1 MSSEKY
7 VYSFGGG
14 QADGNESMKNLL
26 GGKGANLAEMAGHPN
41 LLLPVPAGFTV
52 TTDVCTY
59 YYQHEKTYPP
69 SLQSEVAEALK
80 KMEKIMGRK
89 FGDKKNPLLLSVRSG
104 ARRSMPGMMDT
115 VLNLGL
121 NDETIKGLIEQT
133 GNERFAYDA
142 YRRLV
147 MMYADVVME
156 KAAGI
161 EPKGGKGIRRVLE
174 DILEDVKHKHGYQ
187 IDTEL
192 TADDL
197 KHLVSVF
204 KRKVKETLGQAF
216 PEDPIDQLW
225 GGIGAVFGSWQGKRA
240 VEYRR
245 IEKIPDEWGTAVNV
259 QAMVFGNMG
268 SNCATGVAFTRNPG
282 TGDDHFYGE
291 FLINAQGEDVVA
303 GIRTPSPIND
313 FSKNDQSR
321 DLDTLEELMPK
332 MYKELD
338 GFQKKLEN
346 HYRDMQD
353 IEFTIENGTLY
364 MLQCRVGKRNGIAAV
379 KMAMDMYREKLIDK
393 NTAIMRVG
401 PNQLVEL
408 LLPRLDPV
416 SERSIPP
423 IAKGLPAGPGGAKG
437 RVVFDSEKAVE
448 WAEKKIPV
456 I

>member
-1 MSSEKY
+1 
-7 VYSFGGG
+7 
-14 QADGNESMKNLL
+14 
-26 GGKGANLAEMAGHPN
+26 
-41 LLLPVPAGFTV
+41 
-52 TTDVCTY
+52 
-59 YYQHEKTYPP
+59 
-69 SLQSEVAEALK
+69 
-80 KMEKIMGRK
+80 
-89 FGDKKNPLLLSVRSG
+89 
-104 ARRSMPGMMDT
+104 MPGMMDT

-245 IEKIPDEWGTAVNV
+245 IEKFLMNGV
-259 QAMVFGNMG
+259 QLSM
-268 SNCATGVAFTRNPG
+268 CRLWYLEIWVAIVLPELPLPEIQAQVMIILRRIFDQCTRRRRRG
-282 TGDDHFYGE
+282 RY
-291 FLINAQGEDVVA
+291 Q
-303 GIRTPSPIND
+303 
-313 FSKNDQSR
+313 
-321 DLDTLEELMPK
+321 DT
-332 MYKELD
+332 
-338 GFQKKLEN
+338 
-346 HYRDMQD
+346 
-353 IEFTIENGTLY
+353 
-364 MLQCRVGKRNGIAAV
+364 VS
-379 KMAMDMYREKLIDK
+379 DK
-393 NTAIMRVG
+393 
-401 PNQLVEL
+401 
-408 LLPRLDPV
+408 
-416 SERSIPP
+416 
-423 IAKGLPAGPGGAKG
+423 
-437 RVVFDSEKAVE
+437 
-448 WAEKKIPV
+448 
-456 I
+456 

>member
-1 MSSEKY
+1 
-7 VYSFGGG
+7 
-14 QADGNESMKNLL
+14 
-26 GGKGANLAEMAGHPN
+26 
-41 LLLPVPAGFTV
+41 
-52 TTDVCTY
+52 
-59 YYQHEKTYPP
+59 
-69 SLQSEVAEALK
+69 VAK
-80 KMEKIMGRK
+80 
-89 FGDKKNPLLLSVRSG
+89 VSG
-104 ARRSMPGMMDT
+104 
-115 VLNLGL
+115 
-121 NDETIKGLIEQT
+121 
-133 GNERFAYDA
+133 
-142 YRRLV
+142 
-147 MMYADVVME
+147 
-156 KAAGI
+156 
-161 EPKGGKGIRRVLE
+161 RVLE

-338 GFQKKLEN
+338 GFQKK
-346 HYRDMQD
+346 
-353 IEFTIENGTLY
+353 T
-364 MLQCRVGKRNGIAAV
+364 
-379 KMAMDMYREKLIDK
+379 
-393 NTAIMRVG
+393 
-401 PNQLVEL
+401 
-408 LLPRLDPV
+408 
-416 SERSIPP
+416 
-423 IAKGLPAGPGGAKG
+423 
-437 RVVFDSEKAVE
+437 
-448 WAEKKIPV
+448 
-456 I
+456 

>member
-291 FLINAQGEDVVA
+291 FLIN
-303 GIRTPSPIND
+303 
-313 FSKNDQSR
+313 
-321 DLDTLEELMPK
+321 
-332 MYKELD
+332 
-338 GFQKKLEN
+338 
-346 HYRDMQD
+346 
-353 IEFTIENGTLY
+353 EF
-364 MLQCRVGKRNGIAAV
+364 
-379 KMAMDMYREKLIDK
+379 
-393 NTAIMRVG
+393 
-401 PNQLVEL
+401 
-408 LLPRLDPV
+408 
-416 SERSIPP
+416 
-423 IAKGLPAGPGGAKG
+423 
-437 RVVFDSEKAVE
+437 
-448 WAEKKIPV
+448 
-456 I
+456 